1 MDLNNENSASYNR
14 YDFAMNLMVILRVDT
29 VDSAA
34 LLKYLLVMR
43 AHRRVTIRS
52 DERLLTPTTRPI
64 FST

>member
-1 MDLNNENSASYNR
+1 MDLNNENSASYNQF
-14 YDFAMNLMVILRVDT
+14 DFAMNLMIILRVDT

-52 DERLLTPTTRPI
+52 DERLLTQTFALI
-64 FST
+64 FET